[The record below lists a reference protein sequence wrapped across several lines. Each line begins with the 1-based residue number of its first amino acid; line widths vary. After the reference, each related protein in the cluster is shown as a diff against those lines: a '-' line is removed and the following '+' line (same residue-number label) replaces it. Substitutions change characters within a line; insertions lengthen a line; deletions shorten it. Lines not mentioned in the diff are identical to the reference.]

1 MLQCKIQQDNREQEC
16 IQKKS
21 KFTFLMVASATLCHN
36 FDLLVKKDLH
46 TKKRVARIK
55 TKPMIW
61 LDHKNTSNLLS
72 VLETRDK
79 TEIQSLI
86 FLLTVNKNINY
97 YTLHFGKE
105 KFFTFPLYFVFI
117 SHRCE
122 VTKFSM

>member
-1 MLQCKIQQDNREQEC
+1 
-16 IQKKS
+16 
-21 KFTFLMVASATLCHN
+21 MVASATLCHN

-97 YTLHFGKE
+97 YTALWKR
-105 KFFTFPLYFVFI
+105 KILYLSFVF
-117 SHRCE
+117 CFY
-122 VTKFSM
+122 FS